1 MKNKIRLGVN
11 LDHVS
16 TLRQV
21 RGATTAYPDL
31 LKQMQAVLR
40 GGAQQITVHLR
51 EDRRHIQDQDVIAL
65 IKACRAYKVSLNLE
79 IATTYKMLQFALRH
93 KPHCVCFVPEKRAE
107 LTTEGGLD
115 MISLSDKLHHYIV
128 KLHKKNIFTS
138 VFIEPSIKQVKASAL
153 CRADAI
159 ELHTGKFTLLKGKKQ
174 NKEWQKLKQ
183 AAMLAYNLNL
193 KVHAGHG
200 LDDITLQK
208 IKSLPYLE
216 EVNIG
221 HFIVCD
227 ALNKGMENTVR
238 KLKRIMTK

>member
-11 LDHVS
+11 LDHVA

-21 RGATTAYPDL
+21 RGDTTPYPDL
-31 LKQMQAVLR
+31 LKQVQAVLR
-40 GGAQQITVHLR
+40 GGGQQITVHLR
-51 EDRRHIQDQDVIAL
+51 EDRRHIQDKDVIAL
-65 IKACRAYKVSLNLE
+65 IKACKAYKVSLNLE
-79 IATTYKMLQFALRH
+79 IAATYQMLQFALHH

-115 MISLSDKLHHYIV
+115 MVQLSGKLRRYIL
-128 KLHKKNIFTS
+128 KLHKKDIFTS
-138 VFIEPSIKQVKASAL
+138 VFIEPSQKQVKASAF
-153 CRADAI
+153 CRANAI
-159 ELHTGKFTLLKGKKQ
+159 ELHTGRFTLLRGEKQ
-174 NKEWQKLKQ
+174 KKEWQRLKQ
-183 AAMLAYNLNL
+183 AAQLAYSLHL

-200 LDDITLQK
+200 LDDTTLQK
-208 IKSLPYLE
+208 VKKLPYLE

-238 KLKRIMTK
+238 KLKRILKC